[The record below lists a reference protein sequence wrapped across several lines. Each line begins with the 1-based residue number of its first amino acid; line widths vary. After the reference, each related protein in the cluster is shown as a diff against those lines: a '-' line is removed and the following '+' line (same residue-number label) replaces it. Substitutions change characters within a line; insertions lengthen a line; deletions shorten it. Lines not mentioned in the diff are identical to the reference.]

1 MSDIDV
7 LSHEYKTISDLAT
20 SLNSAV
26 MAAKRLRY
34 KLPGGKSLTTEN
46 IRSYQEFLSAFLVGL
61 SRLISIT
68 QVKEETQAG
77 VKEHIIPGSFVGKV
91 KVAKQM
97 LLPHYLED
105 LREVA
110 EHLEDGF
117 QCLTEEDIRL
127 LDELCSIS
135 DAETSSVFRR
145 LWRK

>member
-20 SLNSAV
+20 SLNSAII
-26 MAAKRLRY
+26 AAKRLRY
-34 KLPGGKSLTTEN
+34 HLPSSKSLTREE
-46 IRSYQEFLSAFLVGL
+46 IHSYQEFLSVFLSGL
-61 SRLISIT
+61 LRLISI
-68 QVKEETQAG
+68 QGKEEEQAK
-77 VKEHIIPGSFVGKV
+77 VEEPIIPGSFVEKV
-91 KVAKQM
+91 KVAKQT

-105 LREVA
+105 LKEVTK
-110 EHLEDGF
+110 HLEDGF
-117 QCLTEEDIRL
+117 QCLTEEDIHV